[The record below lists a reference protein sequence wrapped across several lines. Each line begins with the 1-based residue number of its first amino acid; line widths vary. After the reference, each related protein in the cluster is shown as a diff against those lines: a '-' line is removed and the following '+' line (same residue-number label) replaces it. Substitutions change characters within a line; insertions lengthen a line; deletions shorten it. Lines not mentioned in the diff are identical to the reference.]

1 MISTVFPTWTVSSFD
16 RSVSVWHKVGLKSVA
31 NITTNNS
38 CKYRSEFR
46 PRPAETFAF
55 ISSHSSRSGRLAE
68 SSVRASLLLSGLRQ
82 CRVTAVKIR
91 TSASAPPSRQNPTL
105 LENKGSNLFGL
116 LRGMTGRRFDPDLVH
131 QSIERSRFKYPGLEL
146 RSPLFQNDSELPF
159 VVETAQI
166 WVERFRLAN
175 NRSLTGESLSEGSEA
190 PVGIDI
196 IHDDC
201 RIWS

>member
-1 MISTVFPTWTVSSFD
+1 MVASISPVENRCTVAYQQWLMEEAVISTVFPTWTVSSFD

-68 SSVRASLLLSGLRQ
+68 SSVRASLLLSGLGQ

-116 LRGMTGRRFDPDLVH
+116 LRGNGSSV
-131 QSIERSRFKYPGLEL
+131 RSRP
-146 RSPLFQNDSELPF
+146 SPP
-159 VVETAQI
+159 I
-166 WVERFRLAN
+166 
-175 NRSLTGESLSEGSEA
+175 NREIQ
-190 PVGIDI
+190 V
-196 IHDDC
+196 
-201 RIWS
+201 